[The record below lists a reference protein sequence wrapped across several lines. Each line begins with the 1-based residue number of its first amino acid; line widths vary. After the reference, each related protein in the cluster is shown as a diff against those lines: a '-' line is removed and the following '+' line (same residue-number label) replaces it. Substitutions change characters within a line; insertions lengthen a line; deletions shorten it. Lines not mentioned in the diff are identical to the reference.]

1 MFFSLVK
8 GDTLFFV
15 LDSKST
21 QAKGRSERVRSD
33 DVTRKRT
40 HTSDISSN
48 VFILSFVCRKVKFGF
63 LLQLILSSQCF
74 TCPVFRN
81 LNHVISP
88 LFSWSLFSIKISEN
102 RYFKFY
108 GYTIFLQTLKEK
120 CTTKKTFTTQEL
132 NMFFG
137 RIHFH
142 FPPINNISLFLKTA
156 KMYIFPTY
164 SPKWNLQSHILRGYL
179 KNSVNKICN
188 VV

>member
-1 MFFSLVK
+1 MCPTILGHYIKGLKFVLIHPQWMFFSLVK

-120 CTTKKTFTTQEL
+120 CTTKK
-132 NMFFG
+132 N
-137 RIHFH
+137 IHH
-142 FPPINNISLFLKTA
+142 ART
-156 KMYIFPTY
+156 
-164 SPKWNLQSHILRGYL
+164 
-179 KNSVNKICN
+179 
-188 VV
+188 